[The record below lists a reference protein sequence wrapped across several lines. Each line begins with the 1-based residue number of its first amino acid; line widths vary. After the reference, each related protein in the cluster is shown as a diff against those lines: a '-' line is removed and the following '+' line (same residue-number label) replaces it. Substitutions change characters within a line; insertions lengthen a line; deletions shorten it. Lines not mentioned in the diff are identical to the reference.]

1 MHVRGHKTL
10 SIYPAAFPES
20 LARKKGRIVVVFG
33 KHRHQTRFRVLEMTW
48 GQSRLCYDPTCCLF
62 YARCMGSMIVS
73 PGLTHLRWNSFFDG
87 T

>member
-33 KHRHQTRFRVLEMTW
+33 KHRHQTRF
-48 GQSRLCYDPTCCLF
+48 
-62 YARCMGSMIVS
+62 
-73 PGLTHLRWNSFFDG
+73 
-87 T
+87 